1 MMNVHITL
9 ESMEQF
15 VTFYILQV
23 GNENMASEKRVH
35 HTVILILK
43 SQGDV
48 ERFVG
53 RQYFYEVFR
62 HKDMGRVVFNITIP
76 KEKGY
81 AEIPVSPH
89 EFPFN
94 QRGPGL
100 KAQGEEGFCL
110 PGNSAFPPRVAA
122 IFREGDENAWRAQQR
137 LLGRGWG

>member
-1 MMNVHITL
+1 MNVHITL

-62 HKDMGRVVFNITIP
+62 HKDMSREIFNIRIP
-76 KEKGY
+76 
-81 AEIPVSPH
+81 
-89 EFPFN
+89 
-94 QRGPGL
+94 
-100 KAQGEEGFCL
+100 
-110 PGNSAFPPRVAA
+110 
-122 IFREGDENAWRAQQR
+122 
-137 LLGRGWG
+137 